1 VDSTETP
8 GFFLIYFIFKNNST
22 GKKHAMLLEK
32 MRERAGKNL
41 AHMFPGKFNIFG
53 PVEGGGKRQ
62 GCIY

>member
-32 MRERAGKNL
+32 NAGACRKE
-41 AHMFPGKFNIFG
+41 FG
-53 PVEGGGKRQ
+53 PHVSRQ
-62 GCIY
+62 IQHFWPS